1 MAFQVGDR
9 VGDYEVI
16 AVLGAGG
23 MGRVYKVRNVISE
36 RVEAMKVLLPNL
48 ANEPDLADRFIREIK
63 VLASLN
69 HPNIAALHTA
79 LRIENQLVMIMELVE
94 GTTVEDLLKQGRIPL
109 VDGVEYI
116 SQVLS
121 ALSYAH
127 AQGVIHRDIKP
138 ANMMLTPQGVI
149 KLMDFGI
156 AKSSVD
162 RKLTMTGT
170 TMGSLYYMSPEQV
183 KGTGLDARSDLY
195 SVGISLYEV
204 VTGARPFQG
213 NSDYELMV
221 AQLQQAPPPP
231 IQVDPNLPPSVNE
244 IILLALEKDPAKR
257 FQTADAFRNALE
269 SVRGSLAPA
278 VASGPAFGE
287 ASTWTGSA
295 QPNVLPQGVQPPPP
309 VSEPPVPP
317 VAKSGSHRALYMA
330 LGAILA
336 IAIVVVAAT
345 QLPRWLKTKAG
356 GATQTTSQPISA
368 EASVPTSTSQPQDA
382 SQSNSPAQAGEPSTQ
397 TAAVSSQPPS
407 SMDEGAV
414 PGQQSA
420 TGSLP
425 LSEQLKKMARPPA
438 SNAPIQ
444 SARGSSARRTIS
456 SKPGPQMPSD
466 QGPQTAEPPVHAPP
480 SSGTSAAAQTT
491 APGGDEAS
499 AAALQELQE
508 KMIHLSARA
517 AAAKDSVENLRR
529 QQQNQGLN
537 LRSDISATLSRMEQY
552 MDRADSDLAN
562 HNVEAAKKNM
572 DSAEREIE
580 KLEQFLG
587 R

>member
-109 VDGVEYI
+109 ADGIEYI
-116 SQVLS
+116 CQVLS

-138 ANMMLTPQGVI
+138 ANMMRTPQGVI

-195 SVGISLYEV
+195 SVGIALYEIA
-204 VTGARPFQG
+204 TGARPFQG

-244 IILLALEKDPAKR
+244 VILMALEKDPAKR
-257 FQTADAFRNALE
+257 FQTAEAFRNALE
-269 SVRGSLAPA
+269 SVRNSVASA
-278 VASGPAFGE
+278 VAPGPALAE
-287 ASTWTGSA
+287 ASTWAGSA
-295 QPNVLPQGVQPPPP
+295 QPNVLPQAVPPPP
-309 VSEPPVPP
+309 SPVVESPVPLL
-317 VAKSGSHRALYMA
+317 AKPSSHRAIYMA

-336 IAIVVVAAT
+336 ITVIVVAAT
-345 QLPRWLKTKAG
+345 QLPRWLKTRAG
-356 GATQTTSQPISA
+356 GSTQTTQSLSA
-368 EASVPTSTSQPQDA
+368 EATASTSTTLPQDA
-382 SQSNSPAQAGEPSTQ
+382 SQSGSMVQGGEPSTQ
-397 TAAVSSQPPS
+397 TAALASKTDLTLGQV
-407 SMDEGAV
+407 EV
-414 PGQQSA
+414 PGQPSTA
-420 TGSLP
+420 GSKP

-438 SNAPIQ
+438 G
-444 SARGSSARRTIS
+444 SAVS
-456 SKPGPQMPSD
+456 
-466 QGPQTAEPPVHAPP
+466 H
-480 SSGTSAAAQTT
+480 T
-491 APGGDEAS
+491 APGGSARQGAS
-499 AAALQELQE
+499 PKPAPPISSGQAVQIPESSVQASPSSVTPPVSQAKAAEGGQANAAALQELEE

-517 AAAKDSVENLRR
+517 AAAKDSIENLRR
-529 QQQNQGLN
+529 QQQSQGLN

-552 MDRADSDLAN
+552 MNRADSGLAS
-562 HNVEAAKKNM
+562 HDAETARKNM
-572 DSAEREIE
+572 DSAEREID
-580 KLEQFLG
+580 KLEQYLG

>member
-109 VDGVEYI
+109 VDGIEYI
-116 SQVLS
+116 CQVLS

-138 ANMMLTPQGVI
+138 ANMMRTPQGVI

-156 AKSSVD
+156 AKSTVD

-195 SVGISLYEV
+195 SVGIALYEIA
-204 VTGARPFQG
+204 TGARPFQG

-231 IQVDPNLPPSVNE
+231 IQVDPNLPSSVNE
-244 IILLALEKDPAKR
+244 VILMALEKDPAKR

-269 SVRGSLAPA
+269 SVRNSVASA
-278 VASGPAFGE
+278 VAPGPALTE
-287 ASTWTGSA
+287 ASTWAGSA
-295 QPNVLPQGVQPPPP
+295 QPNVLPQAVPPTPSP
-309 VSEPPVPP
+309 VVESPVPV
-317 VAKSGSHRALYMA
+317 VAQPSSHRAIYMA

-336 IAIVVVAAT
+336 IAVIVIAAT
-345 QLPRWLKTKAG
+345 QLPRWLKTRAG
-356 GATQTTSQPISA
+356 GSTQTTQSLSA
-368 EASVPTSTSQPQDA
+368 EATASTSTTLRQDA
-382 SQSNSPAQAGEPSTQ
+382 SQSGSMVQGGEPSTQ
-397 TAAVSSQPPS
+397 TAALGSQT
-407 SMDEGAV
+407 DLNLGQVEV
-414 PGQQSA
+414 PGQQSTA
-420 TGSLP
+420 GSKP
-425 LSEQLKKMARPPA
+425 LGEQLKNMARPPGG
-438 SNAPIQ
+438 
-444 SARGSSARRTIS
+444 SAVS
-456 SKPGPQMPSD
+456 
-466 QGPQTAEPPVHAPP
+466 HAM
-480 SSGTSAAAQTT
+480 
-491 APGGDEAS
+491 PGGS
-499 AAALQELQE
+499 A
-508 KMIHLSARA
+508 
-517 AAAKDSVENLRR
+517 
-529 QQQNQGLN
+529 
-537 LRSDISATLSRMEQY
+537 
-552 MDRADSDLAN
+552 
-562 HNVEAAKKNM
+562 
-572 DSAEREIE
+572 
-580 KLEQFLG
+580 
-587 R
+587 